1 MSDDLAPAPGRFF
14 AVLMPW
20 GRVGSNLVA
29 ATLAASPDIVIDNE
43 PATRIRTLGARDGLS
58 RAAMNAAQFAHLAEF
73 HQTHRGAARTAG
85 IKLSHRSL
93 IAPRDYAQRLADLGF
108 VPVIML
114 RDNFLKCAI
123 SQMRATAR
131 AEPDPQTGRH
141 WQSPWAVA
149 RSEPKPGPVHIDPAE
164 ALRLVRVFEKHHNA
178 LIETAEAVFGPVF
191 GPDVLR
197 IEYRDLAADPEGTIG
212 NLFIRFGLTPPEV
225 IALPYQKATSDAL
238 REDITN
244 YAEFAQAVEEAGL
257 AHFLEQDA

>member
-1 MSDDLAPAPGRFF
+1 MSDDLVPEPGRFF
-14 AVLMPW
+14 ALVMPW

-58 RAAMNAAQFAHLAEF
+58 RDAMNAAQFAHLAEF
-73 HQTHRGAARTAG
+73 YQTHRATARAAG

-93 IAPRDYAQRLADLGF
+93 IAPRDYAQRLVDLGF

-114 RDNFLKCAI
+114 RDNFLKCAV

-131 AEPDPQTGRH
+131 ADPDPKTGQH

-164 ALRLVRVFEKHHNA
+164 ALRLTRVFEKHHNA
-178 LIETAEAVFGPVF
+178 LIETAEAVFGP
-191 GPDVLR
+191 DVLR
-197 IEYRDLAADPEGTIG
+197 IEYRALAADPEGTIG
-212 NLFIRFGLTPPEV
+212 NLFIRFGLTPPDV
-225 IALPYQKATSDAL
+225 IALLYQKATSDAL
-238 REDITN
+238 REEITN
-244 YAEFAQAVEEAGL
+244 YAAFAQAVEQAGL